1 MMNFGMRNCH
11 LIKEDRNVDLKWAD
25 AKRKPYVIGIA
36 GGSASGK
43 TTFANT
49 LVGEL
54 QPVNVK
60 VFHMDEYFKTPEQ
73 RPQSAAP
80 VSGKIYMDDNHPLT
94 MDLPQLAIDLEK
106 EIDRKEV
113 QVIIVEGLL
122 TLWDDNIMKYLDLK
136 LFVDCRADERIVRRL
151 KRNMKWNQTF
161 DQIAEVYL
169 DLVRYR
175 HDEFVEPSRW
185 RADFI
190 LNGSAP
196 SEQALQMI
204 SAWVRD
210 KIR

>member
-1 MMNFGMRNCH
+1 MDVN
-11 LIKEDRNVDLKWAD
+11 
-25 AKRKPYVIGIA
+25 RKSYVVGIA

-49 LVGEL
+49 LVKEL
-54 QPVNVK
+54 HPVKVK
-60 VFHMDEYFKTPEQ
+60 VFHMDEYFKVPEQ

-94 MDLPQLAIDLEK
+94 MDLPQLAIDLER
-106 EIDRKEV
+106 EIDRSDV

-122 TLWDDNIMKYLDLK
+122 TLWDDIIMKYLDLK

-151 KRNMKWNQTF
+151 KRNMRWNQTF

-196 SEQALQMI
+196 SEQALRMI
-204 SAWVRD
+204 SAWVRE
-210 KIR
+210 KVG